1 MENRLTQGVTHE
13 EACARISALFRP
25 RWLRH
30 YAAGKLR
37 GDEIFRA
44 AYELLRD
51 SAEPILDVGCGVGL
65 LPFYLRMRGMNQP
78 VTGLDLDGS
87 KIQHARSAAMKAG
100 FSGLTFLEQ
109 DATRELPELH
119 GNIALF
125 DALHYL
131 HPAAQTK
138 LLAQLAARVAPGGM
152 LLLRDCPRDSS
163 ARFWAT
169 YLGEIFAQTISWN
182 VGGALHF
189 PTRASINEA
198 FRGEVFAREERPM
211 FGGGPFNNWLFI
223 FWRAEVRHPA

>member
-1 MENRLTQGVTHE
+1 MT
-13 EACARISALFRP
+13 EACARVSSLFGP

-37 GDEIFRA
+37 RDTVFRVA
-44 AYELLRD
+44 FELLRN

-65 LPFYLRMRGMNQP
+65 LPLYLRMRGVKQP
-78 VTGLDLDGS
+78 VTGLDLDGR
-87 KIQHARSAAMKAG
+87 KIQHARLAAAKAG

-109 DATRELPELH
+109 NATRELPEFH

-131 HPAAQTK
+131 HPGAQTK
-138 LLAQLAARVAPGGM
+138 LLSQLAARVAPGGM
-152 LLLRDCPRDSS
+152 LLLRDCPRDRS

-182 VGGALHF
+182 VGGPLHF

-198 FRGEVFAREERPM
+198 FSDAVFAREERPM
-211 FGGGPFNNWLFI
+211 FGGGPFNNRLFI
-223 FWRAEVRHPA
+223 FRAEVGHPA